1 MLVAGLDGRF
11 NALAGVRDWTELHAD
26 FSNQAFD
33 IYMALACLNYLLI
46 KVEQLRDAQ
55 SETDL
60 CLVMVE
66 LAKFVFP
73 VCDDSATEDKDLLCV
88 FESV

>member
-1 MLVAGLDGRF
+1 
-11 NALAGVRDWTELHAD
+11 
-26 FSNQAFD
+26 
-33 IYMALACLNYLLI
+33 MALACLNYLLI
-46 KVEQLRDAQ
+46 KVEQLRDAH

-73 VCDDSATEDKDLLCV
+73 VCDDSATEDKDLRCV
-88 FESV
+88 CLNLFEISLVSTLVTHPMVDTSSPLLLLRPHPSPLHI